1 MSKLLDVIMIILVGC
16 IVAGAGNTDDN
27 ISSIVTLIALSLILL
42 LLLRTANP
50 FLSRFNMFV
59 LLMSKLPI

>member
-27 ISSIVTLIALSLILL
+27 ISLIVTLIALSLILL

-50 FLSRFNMFV
+50 FLSRFNVFV